1 MTQQPSEKQ
10 EAKTKSP
17 ISTPKPSTTSPI
29 RLLLAFLSRDL
40 AHETSYR
47 LAFVGTF
54 ANVFVRVLLFYFLSK
69 FISTAATPYLG
80 AYQGDYF
87 AFVLIGIALG
97 SYFSTGLSGFAHALR
112 EAQTTGTLEALLMT
126 PAPLSLII
134 IGSALWSYAFTTIRV
149 LAYLILGALLG
160 MSFGQANFL
169 AALVILTLAIIAFAS
184 IGILA
189 AAVIMVIKRGDPVT
203 GLLANAAN
211 LVGGVFYPVEVLPE
225 WLQWLAKLLPLPY
238 ALHALRLA
246 LLNGA
251 GWQMLWPDIAA
262 LLLFC
267 LIGLPVSLLAFR
279 TAVRYAKRDGSL
291 THY

>member
-1 MTQQPSEKQ
+1 MTQHQSEGQRTKGEKPNANRQ
-10 EAKTKSP
+10 SPITKS
-17 ISTPKPSTTSPI
+17 T
-29 RLLLAFLSRDL
+29 RLLFAFLNRDL

-47 LAFVGTF
+47 LAFLGTF

-80 AYQGDYF
+80 AYQGNYF
-87 AFVLIGIALG
+87 AFVLIGITLG

-126 PAPLSLII
+126 PAPLSIII

-160 MSFGQANFL
+160 MSFNQANFG

-189 AAVIMVIKRGDPVT
+189 AAIIMVIKRGDPVT

-211 LVGGVFYPVEVLPE
+211 LVGGVFYPVEVLPD
-225 WLQWLAKLLPLPY
+225 WLQWLAKVLPLPY

-251 GWQMLWPDIAA
+251 EWQTLWPDIAA
-262 LLLFC
+262 LLFFC

-279 TAVRYAKRDGSL
+279 SAIHYAKRDGSL